1 MIRAVAVEKLPEGL
15 SFPGDLE
22 PKIHYDAGRHQLAF
36 EGFMSKAT
44 FDRLYRLADD
54 RDYRRAL
61 EELFQV
67 CTFDD
72 SESPRKNGD
81 GHVETSLIRSIF
93 AVSAHSQS
101 HVSTGS
107 EQAGGWPVRGFVL
120 VAVGLACA
128 AILFA
133 LALRLFG

>member
-72 SESPRKNGD
+72 R
-81 GHVETSLIRSIF
+81 F
-93 AVSAHSQS
+93 
-101 HVSTGS
+101 STGS
-107 EQAGGWPVRGFVL
+107 ERADGRPMHRFVL
-120 VAVGLACA
+120 VTIGLACA
-128 AILFA
+128 AVLFA

>member
-1 MIRAVAVEKLPEGL
+1 MIRAVPVEKLPEGL

-72 SESPRKNGD
+72 SER
-81 GHVETSLIRSIF
+81 
-93 AVSAHSQS
+93 
-101 HVSTGS
+101 
-107 EQAGGWPVRGFVL
+107 AGGRPMHGFVL
-120 VAVGLACA
+120 ITIGLACA

-133 LALRLFG
+133 LALQLFG

>member
-1 MIRAVAVEKLPEGL
+1 MIRAVPVQKLPDGL
-15 SFPGDLE
+15 SFPGDLQ

-61 EELFQV
+61 EELFQL

-72 SESPRKNGD
+72 SERADS
-81 GHVETSLIRSIF
+81 RS
-93 AVSAHSQS
+93 V
-101 HVSTGS
+101 
-107 EQAGGWPVRGFVL
+107 PGFVL
-120 VAVGLACA
+120 VAIGLAFVA
-128 AILFA
+128 ALFA
-133 LALRLFG
+133 TALLFFREPGCRRRYGIGLAR